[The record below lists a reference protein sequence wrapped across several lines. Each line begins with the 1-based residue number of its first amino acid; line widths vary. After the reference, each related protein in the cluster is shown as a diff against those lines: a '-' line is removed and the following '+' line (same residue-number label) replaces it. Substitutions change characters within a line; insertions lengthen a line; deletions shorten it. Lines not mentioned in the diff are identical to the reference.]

1 MTSMMRTLR
10 IAMLRLAKVAG
21 LFRAAEKIT
30 ASWLRI
36 VCYHGASWSDEH
48 SFRPTLFMSPETF
61 RRRMNW
67 LKSRNFRVLALQ
79 DALRLLEAGR
89 LPSKATVITIDDGW
103 SGTFRHMLPVLRE
116 LGFPATLYVATRPLK
131 RGGLVAHVLVDYLL
145 WRATD
150 REFDLAV
157 VDKKLF
163 GHNALKTPEDRQ
175 RAADAI
181 NGALRQEATHHD
193 RIALIERLAVAL
205 GQESHMAN
213 FPALARLMTP
223 DELAAARSYGVD
235 VQLHSHT
242 HRMPVGRA
250 ARLRREIRANRA
262 ALGPC
267 ASSALNH
274 FCYPSGVHDPSA
286 LAVLAELGI
295 ESATTCEPGLAD
307 AGTHRLLLPRILD
320 ADDIPQIVFEA
331 EMSGLLEIA
340 RRCRRFFTGRQTPSP
355 RSSTAEAAKPVA

>member
-1 MTSMMRTLR
+1 MPTLR
-10 IAMLRLAKVAG
+10 IALLRLAKLAG
-21 LFRAAEKIT
+21 LFRAAEMIT
-30 ASWLRI
+30 ARWLRI
-36 VCYHGASWSDEH
+36 LCYHGASWSDEH
-48 SFRPTLFMSPETF
+48 RFRPMLFMSPEAF

-67 LKSRNFRVLALQ
+67 LKARSFRVLALE

-89 LPSKATVITIDDGW
+89 LPPKATVITIDDGW
-103 SGTFRHMLPVLRE
+103 SGTFQHMLPVLGE
-116 LGFPATLYVATRPLK
+116 LGFPATLYVATRPLE

-145 WRATD
+145 WRARD
-150 REFDLAV
+150 REFDLAT
-157 VDKKLF
+157 VDKQLS
-163 GHNALKTPEDRQ
+163 GRTALGTREARE
-175 RAADAI
+175 RAAVSVNRVLKQQA
-181 NGALRQEATHHD
+181 GHHE
-193 RIALIERLAVAL
+193 RRALIERLAVAL
-205 GQESHMAN
+205 GQESHLAS
-213 FPALARLMTP
+213 FPGLARLVTL
-223 DELAAARSYGVD
+223 DELATARRCGVD

-242 HRMPVGRA
+242 HRMPVGKA
-250 ARLRREIRANRA
+250 ERLRREIRANRA

-295 ESATTCEPGLAD
+295 ESATTCEPGMAD